1 MKIKDVNHC
10 KSIIYLYLYN
20 IKINLLITSKS
31 QEQWKQKNLSDTTK
45 QTLKLLKKDWTTIDT
60 EDYVF
65 GFKKTLRKR
74 TKSMAK
80 ALQLERKLR
89 NDVGRYLSA
98 SVRVVAVRLY
108 NNGEL
113 RGEFKA

>member
-1 MKIKDVNHC
+1 MKTEELIRYYKA
-10 KSIIYLYLYN
+10 N
-20 IKINLLITSKS
+20 IEAIEKGLNNDS
-31 QEQWKQKNLSDTTK
+31 LSAD
-45 QTLKLLKKDWTTIDT
+45 IDT